1 MAPRNSGLSRSK
13 ATKYNKRKRTTD
25 HQVQNVDSLD
35 GTAECDIP
43 PSKKKGRGPGTMR
56 DATFV
61 IEDRPEIWLVGV
73 REFACTCEV
82 DGRQITTAIT
92 RLALNYMP
100 SPLRSYHAFDPT
112 TKKNVEKAFLAP
124 GLTLF
129 FLKERFRYRHGE
141 DVDHCRTVL
150 DAIAGKRYAEELH
163 NARNKCFRKYG
174 WEIPLWKADVPHWC
188 LDPKKWH
195 DLCDI
200 FNTEEWQEL
209 RRQNVK
215 NRLAR
220 GHQAAHHGGSASTR
234 QHVEEKLKSDFEY
247 FLFILS
253 HVEEKLKKGT
263 PTLEEIYLHMHCRLE
278 NGKSPVMSQYEA
290 AAEGMSGTTE
300 NDDTNGIVNPPP
312 EKSPIQPLTF
322 DMNSLQFTNDRAKK
336 VYGLGADFIES
347 NERGAFQALL
357 NAQSR
362 QEVATCQDALN
373 Q

>member
-56 DATFV
+56 YATFV
-61 IEDRPEIWLVGV
+61 IEDRPEIWPVGA
-73 REFACTCEV
+73 REFACACEV

-100 SPLRSYHAFDPT
+100 SPLRSYHVFDPT
-112 TKKNVEKAFLAP
+112 TKKNVEKAFL
-124 GLTLF
+124 
-129 FLKERFRYRHGE
+129 ERFRYRHGE
-141 DVDHCRTVL
+141 DVYHCRTVL

-174 WEIPLWKADVPHWC
+174 CEIPLWKADVPHWC

-195 DLCDI
+195 GLCDI

-234 QHVEEKLKSDFEY
+234 QHVAKM
-247 FLFILS
+247 
-253 HVEEKLKKGT
+253 GT
-263 PTLEEIYLHMHCRLE
+263 PTLEEIYLHIHCRLE

-347 NERGAFQALL
+347 NERGVFQALL
-357 NAQSR
+357 NAQSG

-373 Q
+373 QWFGKENENNRPF